1 MALWGAFVYIRNLKL
16 INFRNY
22 HQLELSLHPKV
33 NIFVGDNAQGKTNI
47 LEAIYMTAAG
57 KSFRTTKD
65 REIIKMDKQQG
76 YVKIEGVKRHGKVT
90 VELKLE
96 EEKKKQVRV
105 NGLTL
110 TKRTDLL
117 GNVYV
122 VIFSPEDLR
131 LVKEGPA
138 ERRRFI
144 DQELS
149 NIKPKYFHHL
159 NQYHKVLMQRNNL
172 LKKIQQ
178 NRRYMETLEIWDEK
192 LAELGTKLMFERMSF
207 VNRLSMLSKLVH
219 RKITDNRETLEL
231 KYQSSIPMKHNDA
244 EMKAFFMEKLQE
256 TLEKDINRGSTT
268 IGPHRDDLGLI
279 VNGIDIRIFGSQ
291 GQQRTTALALK
302 LAEIELVK
310 GETGEYPI
318 LLLDDVMSELDPK
331 RQQFLIK
338 SLRDI
343 QTFVTTTELNSLETM
358 EFNEK
363 EIFYVEHAHVKP
375 YVKD

>member
-1 MALWGAFVYIRNLKL
+1 MGCFFVYIKNLKL

-47 LEAIYMTAAG
+47 LEAIYMTASG
-57 KSFRTTKD
+57 KSFRTIKD

-76 YVKIEGVKRHGKVT
+76 YIKIEGEKRYGKVK
-90 VELKLE
+90 VEIKLE
-96 EEKKKQVRV
+96 EEKKKQVKV
-105 NGLTL
+105 NGLTS
-110 TKRTDLL
+110 TKRTELL

-122 VIFSPEDLR
+122 VIFSPEDLK

-159 NQYHKVLMQRNNL
+159 HQYHKVLMQRNNL
-172 LKKIQQ
+172 LKKIYQ
-178 NRRYMETLEIWDEK
+178 NKKYMDTLDIWDEK
-192 LAELGTKLMFERMSF
+192 LAELGARLMFERLSF
-207 VNRLSMLSKLVH
+207 INRLSMLSKLVH

-231 KYQSSIPMKHNDA
+231 RYQSSIPMKKNDE
-244 EMKAFFMEKLQE
+244 EMKAFFIEKLKESQ
-256 TLEKDINRGSTT
+256 EKDVNRGSTT
-268 IGPHRDDLGLI
+268 LGPHRDDLGLY
-279 VNGIDIRIFGSQ
+279 VNGIDIRVFGSQ

-302 LAEIELVK
+302 LVEIELVK

-318 LLLDDVMSELDPK
+318 LLLDDVMSELDQK

-358 EFNEK
+358 EFSDK
-363 EIFYVEHAHVKP
+363 SIFYVENANVK
-375 YVKD
+375 YYAKD

>member
-1 MALWGAFVYIRNLKL
+1 MYIRNLKL

-65 REIIKMDKQQG
+65 REIIRIDKQQG
-76 YVKIEGVKRHGKVT
+76 YIKIEGEKRYGKVT

-96 EEKKKQVRV
+96 EEKKKQVKV
-105 NGLTL
+105 NGLTS
-110 TKRTDLL
+110 TKRADLL

-159 NQYHKVLMQRNNL
+159 HQYHKVLMQRNNL

-207 VNRLSMLSKLVH
+207 VSRLSMLSKLVH

-231 KYQSSIPMKHNDA
+231 KYQSSIPMKNNDA
-244 EMKAFFMEKLQE
+244 EMKDFFIKKLQE

-268 IGPHRDDLGLI
+268 IGPHRDDLGLY

-343 QTFVTTTELNSLETM
+343 QTFVTTTELNNLETM

-363 EIFYVEHAHVKP
+363 EIFYVENAHVKP
-375 YVKD
+375 YAKD